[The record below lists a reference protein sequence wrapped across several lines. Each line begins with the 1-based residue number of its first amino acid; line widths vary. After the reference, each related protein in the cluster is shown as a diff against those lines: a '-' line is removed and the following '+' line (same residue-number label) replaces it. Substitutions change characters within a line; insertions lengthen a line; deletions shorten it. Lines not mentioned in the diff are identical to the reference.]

1 MKTWCGVNICGF
13 IDFHNKFL
21 KSVKKNNIY
30 IYIERERERE
40 RESRMIVLKCDFSRA
55 YNVLC

>member
-30 IYIERERERE
+30 IYIERERE
-40 RESRMIVLKCDFSRA
+40 SRIIVLKCDFSRA
-55 YNVLC
+55 YNMLC